1 MKEKK
6 MAEDQ
11 NPQNEEQKAPVMH
24 PQVQYV
30 KDLSFECPN
39 SPDVFL
45 RMAQDKAKPNI
56 NVSHDV
62 QVGRLGEGNNYE
74 VVLDFRVEC
83 TDTEADSNM
92 FLLELSY
99 AGVFTV
105 EAPENLEQIMLF
117 VEAPRFLF
125 PYARQIIS
133 TTISES
139 GFPPVFLPPV
149 DFMEAFR
156 QKVAQAQAAQGQE
169 SAAE

>member
-1 MKEKK
+1 MTE
-6 MAEDQ
+6 EQ
-11 NPQNEEQKAPVMH
+11 NPQQEEQKLPVMQ
-24 PQVQYV
+24 PQVQYI
-30 KDLSFECPN
+30 KDLSFECPH

-45 RMAQDKAKPNI
+45 RMAQNKSKPNI

-83 TDTEADSNM
+83 IDTEDNSNM
-92 FLLELSY
+92 FLLEVSY

-133 TTISES
+133 STVSES

-156 QKVAQAQAAQGQE
+156 QKVAQAQASQE
-169 SAAE
+169 GKEEGGSE

>member
-1 MKEKK
+1 
-6 MAEDQ
+6 MAEENTQ
-11 NPQNEEQKAPVMH
+11 KNEEQKAPVMQ
-24 PQVQYV
+24 PQVQYI

-74 VVLDFRVEC
+74 VMLAFKIEC
-83 TDTEADSNM
+83 TDTEANTNM
-92 FLLELSY
+92 FLLEVSY
-99 AGVFTV
+99 AAVFTV

-125 PYARQIIS
+125 PYVRQIVS
-133 TTISES
+133 STISEA
-139 GFPPVFLPPV
+139 GFPPVFLPPI

-156 QKVAQAQAAQGQE
+156 QKVAEAQKAQEAG
-169 SAAE
+169 AAEASE

>member
-1 MKEKK
+1 
-6 MAEDQ
+6 MAEEQTAHDQ
-11 NPQNEEQKAPVMH
+11 EQKPPVMH
-24 PQVQYV
+24 PQVQYI

-45 RMAQDKAKPNI
+45 RMAQEKAKPNI

-62 QVGRLGEGNNYE
+62 HVGRLGEGNNYE
-74 VVLDFRVEC
+74 VALTFHVEC
-83 TDTEADSNM
+83 IDTEAKSNM

-99 AGVFTV
+99 AAVFTL

-139 GFPPVFLPPV
+139 GFPPVFLPSV

-156 QKVAQAQAAQGQE
+156 QKVARVQE
-169 SAAE
+169 EQNHSHEGDGNNS

>member
-1 MKEKK
+1 
-6 MAEDQ
+6 MAEEH
-11 NPQNEEQKAPVMH
+11 NPQTEEQKAPVMQ
-24 PQVQYV
+24 PQVQYI
-30 KDLSFECPN
+30 KDLSFECPH

-56 NVSHDV
+56 NISHDV
-62 QVGRLGEGNNYE
+62 HVGRLGEGNNYE
-74 VVLDFRVEC
+74 VALSFHVEC
-83 TDTEADSNM
+83 IDTEADSNM

-99 AGVFTV
+99 AAVFTV

-156 QKVAQAQAAQGQE
+156 QKVAQAQEQE
-169 SAAE
+169 KSEATE